1 MSEERKKLGP
11 YVIDRRIAAGG
22 MAEVFLAK
30 RQGAYGFSKR
40 TALKR
45 VLPQLTRDQEFV
57 AMFIDEARLAARLQH
72 PNIVQVFDFGEY
84 EGELVLAMEYVDGS
98 HVGKLIRRSVSR
110 EELIPQEVVLHVLSQ
125 AAHAL
130 SYAHRATDASGKPLG
145 IVHRD
150 VSPANLLLDSS
161 GHVKLS
167 DFGIARAVD
176 KVSYTD
182 GGHVRG
188 KMGYMSP
195 EQVVAK
201 ELDGRSDVF
210 TLATVGAE
218 MLIGA
223 PLFGE
228 GDDLEIL
235 LRIRDG
241 DLSRFEEL
249 STQLPRDIVRLLR
262 SALTANR
269 EDRPNARQFADAV
282 DQVIRRRGA
291 ANGAELLSRLLMRF
305 RLQSVDAIRAVTP
318 SMLPPAGGVGDTNE
332 LTDPLRDEQG
342 MYRVKLPDGSV
353 FGPLTFPTVT
363 RLIAGGEVQAD
374 TPVSKRGGAFE
385 PVATFEDFRRFFASA
400 GLHWSAPTAE
410 RAPGEERGDLGPG
423 ALLPLVH
430 DLIVKRRTGALVLR
444 SSTQR
449 QKKIFF
455 VEGYP
460 EFVASTDPSELLGE
474 FLVSSAICLRME
486 VDMALGVLHK
496 YDGRLGDALVDLGI
510 LTPMELYRALED
522 QVRFK
527 YLQAFRWN
535 DGTWRFEPE
544 ARSDADTIAMSR
556 SVGELQREAVLV
568 MDSAVVLQ
576 ALQTRLKGRIV
587 KLNPSPP
594 ISLHSFHIS
603 DAWTRLIEN
612 ADGLGVRDAVAKI
625 AQRDDLNE
633 DDAARALF
641 LAVSS
646 GILIPA
652 GEDWPPALGR

>member
-1 MSEERKKLGP
+1 MTEERKKLGP

-84 EGELVLAMEYVDGS
+84 DGELVLAMEYVDGS

-110 EELIPQEVVLHVLSQ
+110 EELIPQEVVLHILSQ

-130 SYAHRATDASGKPLG
+130 SYAHRATDVSGRPLG

-249 STQLPRDIVRLLR
+249 SGQLPRDIVRLLR

-269 EDRPNARQFADAV
+269 EDRPHARQFADAV
-282 DQVIRRRGA
+282 DQVIRRRGS
-291 ANGAELLSRLLMRF
+291 ANGAEMLSRLLMRF
-305 RLQSVDAIRAVTP
+305 RLQSVDAQRAITP
-318 SMLPPAGGVGDTNE
+318 SMLPPSGGSTTTDE

-342 MYRVKLPDGSV
+342 LYRVKLPDDSV

-363 RLIAGGEVQAD
+363 RLIAGGEIFAD
-374 TPVSKRGGAFE
+374 TPVSKRGAAFE
-385 PVATFEDFRRFFASA
+385 AVSGIDDFRRFFASA
-400 GLHWSAPTAE
+400 GLHWRLDE
-410 RAPGEERGDLGPG
+410 EPGQDEGGALGPG
-423 ALLPLVH
+423 ALLLLVH
-430 DLIVKRRTGALVLR
+430 DLIVKRRTGALTLR
-444 SSTQR
+444 TNTQR

-455 VEGYP
+455 VEGFP

-496 YDGRLGDALVDLGI
+496 YNGRLGDALVDLGI

-535 DGTWRFEPE
+535 EGTWSFEPN
-544 ARSDADTIAMSR
+544 ARSNADAIAMSR

-568 MDSAVVLQ
+568 MDSVNVLR
-576 ALQTRLKGRIV
+576 ALEERVGARSV
-587 KLNPSPP
+587 KLNPSPA
-594 ISLHSFHIS
+594 ISLHSYNIS
-603 DAWTRLIEN
+603 DAWARLITS
-612 ADGLGVRDAVAKI
+612 ADGLKIRDAMGLVAS
-625 AQRDDLNE
+625 RDELND

-652 GEDWPPALGR
+652 GEDWPPALGRD

>member
-84 EGELVLAMEYVDGS
+84 DGELVLAMEYVDGS

-110 EELIPQEVVLHVLSQ
+110 EELIPQDVVLHVLSQ
-125 AAHAL
+125 ASHAL
-130 SYAHRATDASGKPLG
+130 AYAHRATDVSGKPLG

-262 SALTANR
+262 SALTPNR
-269 EDRPNARQFADAV
+269 EDRPTARQFAEAV
-282 DQVIRRRGA
+282 DQVIRRRGS
-291 ANGAELLSRLLMRF
+291 ANGAEMLSRLLMRF

-318 SMLPPAGGVGDTNE
+318 SMLPPAGGHVTDE

-342 MYRVKLPDGSV
+342 MYRVKLPDDSV

-363 RLIAGGEVQAD
+363 RLIAGGEVHAE
-374 TPVSKRGGAFE
+374 TPVSKRGGPFE
-385 PVATFEDFRRFFASA
+385 PISTLEDFKRFFFSA
-400 GLHWSAPTAE
+400 GLHWRVEGYAPVASDE
-410 RAPGEERGDLGPG
+410 HGQLEPG

-430 DLIVKRRTGALVLR
+430 DLIVKRRTGALILQAT
-444 SSTQR
+444 SLR

-535 DGTWRFEPE
+535 EGTWRFVSDVR
-544 ARSDADTIAMSR
+544 ADADAIAMSR

-568 MDSAVVLQ
+568 MDSAVVLR
-576 ALQTRLKGRIV
+576 ALESRLKGRTV
-587 KLNPSPP
+587 KLNPSPS
-594 ISLHSFHIS
+594 ISLHSFHVS
-603 DAWTRLIEN
+603 EAWARLIAG
-612 ADGLGVRDAVAKI
+612 ADGLSLRAALKQGE
-625 AQRDDLNE
+625 QREDINE
-633 DDAARALF
+633 DDAVRALF
-641 LAVSS
+641 LAVSA

-652 GEDWPPALGR
+652 GEDWPPALGRG